1 MQPRICPIY
10 LICRCKGHE
19 TRKENMP
26 KEITHFALAEQMRR
40 ALPETSKFFQ
50 PVQTFPFVFLIGA
63 VCPDSPFYYLAG
75 PQKKQVQALANPF
88 HRPNKEALLP
98 VLKFLNHH
106 RTPWAL
112 ALAAGTVCHIM
123 SDTTFHPLVYYYAG
137 MNGIHNGA
145 TARHRYFET
154 AMDVHFQ
161 YLFRGQTR
169 LYKIIR
175 QAKISKQKLYQLIT
189 GLFLPQ
195 RSKTS
200 FVKHALQWHS
210 TVHALFGASVIR
222 KGTIKMA
229 CTSHPVPDSSA
240 GLIYPFSNPCFL
252 PFFSGRLKYR
262 HPCSGSFYSTD
273 LLTLIREAINVTVAV
288 LDTIDRAME
297 RSKRNEKTEG
307 LESLVLADT
316 ALPDITPDLPTN
328 TFSTWHGQQDIK
340 PLLYQGVTIPF

>member
-1 MQPRICPIY
+1 
-10 LICRCKGHE
+10 
-19 TRKENMP
+19 MP
-26 KEITHFALAEQMRR
+26 KEITHFALAEHVSRV
-40 ALPETSKFFQ
+40 LPKASKFFQ

-75 PQKKQVQALANPF
+75 PQKKQVQGLAGPF
-88 HRPNKEALLP
+88 HQPGKEALVP

-106 RTPWAL
+106 RSPAAL

-137 MNGIHNGA
+137 MNGIHAGA

-161 YLFRGQTR
+161 YLFPGKTR
-169 LYKIIR
+169 LYPIIR
-175 QAKISKQKLYQLIT
+175 QARISKPKLYQLMSS
-189 GLFLPQ
+189 LFFPQ
-195 RSKTS
+195 CPNIS
-200 FVKHALQWHS
+200 FLKHALQWHS

-229 CTSHPVPDSSA
+229 GTSHPVPDSSA
-240 GLIYPFSNPCFL
+240 GLIYPFSKPCFL

-262 HPCSGSFYSTD
+262 HPCSGTFYSTD
-273 LLTLIREAINVTVAV
+273 LLTLIREAVNATLAA

-297 RSKRNEKTEG
+297 KCKENKKRSRI
-307 LESLVLADT
+307 ESRVLADT
-316 ALPDITPDLPTN
+316 KLPDISPDLPVN
-328 TFSTWHGQQDIK
+328 TFDSWYGQHNIK

>member
-1 MQPRICPIY
+1 
-10 LICRCKGHE
+10 
-19 TRKENMP
+19 MP
-26 KEITHFALAEQMRR
+26 KEITHVALAEQVRR
-40 ALPETSKFFQ
+40 VLPETSKFFQ
-50 PVQTFPFVFLIGA
+50 PVQTFPLLFLIGA

-98 VLKFLNHH
+98 VLNFLNQH
-106 RTPWAL
+106 RTPWAR

-123 SDTTFHPLVYYYAG
+123 SDSTFHPLVYYYAG
-137 MNGIHNGA
+137 MNGIHTGA

-161 YLFRGQTR
+161 YLFRGKTR

-175 QAKISKQKLYQLIT
+175 RAEISRQKLYQLMA

-195 RSKTS
+195 HSNTS
-200 FVKHALQWHS
+200 LVKHALQWHS
-210 TVHALFGASVIR
+210 TLHTLFGASVIR

-229 CTSHPVPDSSA
+229 DTSHPVPDSSA

-262 HPCSGSFYSTD
+262 HPCSGAFYATD
-273 LLTLIREAINVTVAV
+273 LLTLIRQVVNATLAV
-288 LDTIDRAME
+288 LDSIDRAMGTC
-297 RSKRNEKTEG
+297 KKNEKREG
-307 LESLVLADT
+307 LESLVLADR
-316 ALPDITPDLPTN
+316 ALPDICPDLPAN
-328 TFSTWHGQQDIK
+328 TFNTWHGQQDIK
-340 PLLYQGVTIPF
+340 PLLYQGVTLPF